1 MHRLPLFIMIIIK
14 LLITYQP
21 TYQPSLKLAII
32 TQAMPA
38 ITFIFKQVDLS
49 QLVIIIIIINLSELL
64 FPVVPATGRLVAIE
78 EVVAPP
84 PATNEALQ
92 AGSPHSCDY

>member
-1 MHRLPLFIMIIIK
+1 
-14 LLITYQP
+14 
-21 TYQPSLKLAII
+21 
-32 TQAMPA
+32 MPA

-49 QLVIIIIIINLSELL
+49 QLVIIIIIIINLSELL